1 MIRFLVNNYLSSTTK
16 IPNKKIIQNFLSN
29 AFDYNIQVKLEYGW
43 NYFSLSKVMS
53 FNCKME
59 NFWFLCSNFYFIQSN
74 VFIFLHNVY
83 DHNTQRSSENLIIIP
98 FMVTELCFLLEKWQ
112 FCCFHPL
119 ISDFLWQA
127 LRCFLQN
134 VCALN
139 THVKINFDYS
149 FLRFKRYASVYVN

>member
-1 MIRFLVNNYLSSTTK
+1 MLLTTIYRSSLNMVGITFLFPKSCLLIVKWK
-16 IPNKKIIQNFLSN
+16 IFGFCVLTFISYSLM
-29 AFDYNIQVKLEYGW
+29 
-43 NYFSLSKVMS
+43 FSYS
-53 FNCKME
+53 
-59 NFWFLCSNFYFIQSN
+59 

-112 FCCFHPL
+112 FCCLHPL